1 MTCLNEIFQ
10 PICQEVQTQV
20 KKYLSGILSAG
31 FIKPYL
37 PQHWVFITESET
49 ITFMVEKK
57 GNTSVVD
64 GESETPDVTIKIDH
78 DFLCQALKT
87 RERPDFEPSNYDIS
101 FQTKK
106 GETAFNYLRKHLGL

>member
-10 PICQEVQTQV
+10 PICQEVESQV
-20 KKYLSGILSAG
+20 KKYLSGLLTAG

-49 ITFMVEKK
+49 VTFMVDKK
-57 GNTSVVD
+57 GNASVED
-64 GESETPDVTIKIDH
+64 GQSETPDVTIKIDH
-78 DFLCQALKT
+78 DFICQALKA

-106 GETAFNYLRKHLGL
+106 GETAFGYLRKHLGL

>member
-10 PICQEVQTQV
+10 PICQEVQKEV

-37 PQHWVFITESET
+37 PQHWVFITEKET

-57 GNTSVVD
+57 GNTSVAG

-78 DFLCQALKT
+78 DFLVEAIQK
-87 RERPDFEPSNYDIS
+87 RERPNFEPDIFKLS

-106 GETAFNYLRKHLGL
+106 GETAFGYLRKHLGL

>member
-37 PQHWVFITESET
+37 PQHWVFITEQET
-49 ITFMVEKK
+49 ITFRVEKK

-78 DFLCQALKT
+78 DFLCRALKT
-87 RERPDFEPSNYDIS
+87 RERPDFQPKSYDIS
-101 FQTKK
+101 FQTDK
-106 GETAFNYLRKHLGL
+106 GKTAFNYLKKHLGL